1 MAVLSKVWNAFVL
14 SKKDKCLRIRNY
26 PLILERICS
35 DKKYFQMTDR
45 KLKVY
50 NSYRSKDKQAVP
62 EVRLIG
68 QWLEQSGFKIGEQV
82 QVTIKSQEI
91 TIKPIADGNH

>member
-1 MAVLSKVWNAFVL
+1 MA
-14 SKKDKCLRIRNY
+14 
-26 PLILERICS
+26 
-35 DKKYFQMTDR
+35 DR

-50 NSYRSKDKQAVP
+50 HSFRSSDKKPVP

-82 QVTIKSQEI
+82 QVTVKAQEI
-91 TIKPIADGNH
+91 TIKPLN

>member
-1 MAVLSKVWNAFVL
+1 MSANKKVKFF
-14 SKKDKCLRIRNY
+14 S
-26 PLILERICS
+26 
-35 DKKYFQMTDR
+35 MTDR

-50 NSYRSKDKQAVP
+50 HSFRSRDKKAVP

-82 QVTIKSQEI
+82 QI
-91 TIKPIADGNH
+91 TIRDQEVIIKPLS